1 MNSFPIT
8 GRLAEQ
14 VPLSTMTC
22 TLRAQVI
29 AVNQPK
35 YGSQLLPGPVCDHP
49 FHTVIFLRPEYTVSL
64 HNLRKRRT
72 VRDQEIRPELSF
84 SISDRSLG
92 QLTAS
97 TPPVLN
103 IKFLQYMDG
112 SGSI

>member
-8 GRLAEQ
+8 ERLAEQ

-35 YGSQLLPGPVCDHP
+35 YGSQLLPGPVCNHP
-49 FHTVIFLRPEYTVSL
+49 FHAIIFLRPKYTVAL

-84 SISDRSLG
+84 FY
-92 QLTAS
+92 Q
-97 TPPVLN
+97 
-103 IKFLQYMDG
+103 
-112 SGSI
+112 